1 MLLVSSSFC
10 NFLKGYPFKF
20 TAMLVQQKGNT
31 NIAAA
36 CEILR
41 NKPAAQAAGA
51 DPSDEAPPMGKI

>member
-1 MLLVSSSFC
+1 MLIVSSSFC

-51 DPSDEAPPMGKI
+51 DPSR